1 MKALSSQQSVISNQ
15 QAATKPQTLALRS
28 AFRPACRSLHFLFL
42 LLPFAFLLLPSA
54 SAAAQSRVPVPSYG
68 PMRERGD
75 AQATGLPPALLN
87 VGIDQKMGAELPL
100 DATFRDE
107 AGRTVQLREYF
118 NGTRPVILS
127 LVFYECPMLCNQIL
141 NGLTSTMKTMS
152 LKPGQD
158 YDVVTLSFD
167 AREGPEL
174 ARKKKESYLQR
185 LNRAGA
191 ESGWHFLTG
200 DETNIKRLTEAV
212 GFRYTYDAQTN
223 QFAHASGIIVLT
235 PSGRTSHYFYG
246 VEYAPRDVRLGLVA
260 ASAGKIGSPV
270 DQLLLYCY
278 HYDPVTGKFAW
289 VINLYRWGGALTV
302 AGMIALLLYLRRR
315 GGRGFAAATAAAGAR
330 VNQGGTA

>member
-1 MKALSSQQSVISNQ
+1 MKAVSNQQSVISNQ
-15 QAATKPQTLALRS
+15 QATTDKAKLLALRLPLCP
-28 AFRPACRSLHFLFL
+28 AFRLLHFLFL
-42 LLPFAFLLLPSA
+42 LLPFAFFLLPSA
-54 SAAAQSRVPVPSYG
+54 SAQSRVPVPSYG

-75 AQATGLPPALLN
+75 APQTGLPPALLN
-87 VGIDQKMGAELPL
+87 VGIDQKLGAELPL

-118 NGTRPVILS
+118 KGVRPVILA

-141 NGLTSTMKTMS
+141 NGLTSTMKSMA
-152 LKPGQD
+152 LVPGRD
-158 YDVVTLSFD
+158 YDVLTVSFD

-174 ARKKKESYLQR
+174 ARRKKESYLQR

-191 ESGWHFLTG
+191 EAGWHFLTG
-200 DETNIKRLTEAV
+200 DEANIKRLTEAV
-212 GFRYTYDAQTN
+212 GYRFTYDAQTN
-223 QFAHASGIIVLT
+223 QFAHASGIMVLT
-235 PSGRTSHYFYG
+235 PVGITSHYFYG
-246 VEYAPRDVRLGLVA
+246 VEYAPRDVRLGLVE

-270 DQLLLYCY
+270 DQILLYCY

-302 AGMIALLLYLRRR
+302 ASMIALLIFLRRR
-315 GGRGFAAATAAAGAR
+315 GGQGSSATAEVTGAR